1 MLVQVELVLIR
12 EAQAAQRQATACRV
26 QLSERQEQ
34 LHAIAQEWKGAKALL
49 EQREALIAQLEA
61 HLDTQLAAAQPVADG
76 TPADAARNGGSAA
89 EILHGAI
96 GAETA
101 AAAPAAAAD
110 AAASGAEPAARA
122 ATAGGGGSV
131 LEVVSAQ
138 RDRLRGRVQG
148 LEEDVARLETEAK
161 DAKAKAAKALKEQE
175 ALRQRL
181 RFVQSAGGAAA
192 GGGRGGSVASLAAQE
207 DDRYV
212 PTVPTVDPF
221 REFEAKQSRQAEARL
236 GAVERLALDF
246 SRGFL
251 GNRLGRRFLFVYIL
265 LLHVITYTSILSHA
279 DHHLRRLAPL

>member
-1 MLVQVELVLIR
+1 MQVELVLIR

-161 DAKAKAAKALKEQE
+161 DAKVKAAKAVKEQE

-181 RFVQSAGGAAA
+181 RFVQSAVGAVAA

-212 PTVPTVDPF
+212 PTAPTVDPF

>member
-1 MLVQVELVLIR
+1 MELVLIR

-61 HLDTQLAAAQPVADG
+61 HLDTQLAAAQPDS

-89 EILHGAI
+89 EILHGAV

-161 DAKAKAAKALKEQE
+161 DAKAKAAKAVKEQE

-181 RFVQSAGGAAA
+181 RFVQSAGGAVAA
-192 GGGRGGSVASLAAQE
+192 GGGRGGNVASLAAQE